1 MGSRLRPEGKRKG
14 QTPASDP
21 GVTGAGVM
29 HLRYP
34 PAKRVAILSDTHGQ
48 LDPRIAELVAGCDCA
63 VDAGD
68 IGGAGVLAALRPKDP
83 LVAVRGN
90 NDLPAKW
97 PPDQHSLLHGL
108 PEEAGLSLPGGELL
122 VLHGH
127 RAGPVRSRH
136 QWLRNRYPEARALVY
151 GHSHRLVC
159 DLSARPWVLNPGAA
173 GRARTYGG
181 PSCLLLAVSDRQWTA
196 QEIRFEPLSRSCSRQ
211 HTA

>member
-1 MGSRLRPEGKRKG
+1 
-14 QTPASDP
+14 
-21 GVTGAGVM
+21 M
-29 HLRYP
+29 HLDCPHAR
-34 PAKRVAILSDTHGQ
+34 RVAILSDTHGQ

-63 VDAGD
+63 VHAGD
-68 IGGAGVLAALRPKDP
+68 VGGADVLAALRPRGP
-83 LVAVRGN
+83 VVAVRGN

-97 PPDQHSLLHGL
+97 PPDHHSLLHGL
-108 PEEAGLSLPGGELL
+108 PEEARLSLPGGELL

-136 QWLRNRYPEARALVY
+136 RWLRNRYPEVRALVY

-181 PSCLLLAVSDRQWTA
+181 PSCLLLAVNARQWRVE
-196 QEIRFEPLSRSCSRQ
+196 EIRFEPLSKSRGQ
-211 HTA
+211 GQLR

>member
-1 MGSRLRPEGKRKG
+1 MRLHCPRA
-14 QTPASDP
+14 Q
-21 GVTGAGVM
+21 
-29 HLRYP
+29 
-34 PAKRVAILSDTHGQ
+34 RVAVVSDTHGQ

-63 VDAGD
+63 VHAGD
-68 IGGAGVLAALRPKDP
+68 IGGAEVLAALRPKGP

-97 PPDQHSLLHGL
+97 PADQHSLLRGL
-108 PEEAGLSLPGGELL
+108 PEEARLSLPGGELL

-136 QWLRNRYPEARALVY
+136 QWLRDRYPQVRAVVY

-181 PSCLLLAVSDRQWTA
+181 PSCLLLAVRDRRWTA
-196 QEIRFEPLSRSCSRQ
+196 HEIRFEPLPRSRSRR
-211 HTA
+211 HTT

>member
-1 MGSRLRPEGKRKG
+1 
-14 QTPASDP
+14 
-21 GVTGAGVM
+21 M
-29 HLRYP
+29 HLHCPR
-34 PAKRVAILSDTHGQ
+34 AERVAILSDTHGL

-63 VDAGD
+63 VHAGD
-68 IGGAGVLAALRPKDP
+68 IGGADVLAALCPKGP

-97 PPDQHSLLHGL
+97 PADQHSLLHGL
-108 PEEAGLSLPGGELL
+108 PEEARLSLPGGELL

-136 QWLRNRYPEARALVY
+136 QWLRERYPEARALVY

-181 PSCLLLAVSDRQWTA
+181 PSCLLLAVNDRQWA
-196 QEIRFEPLSRSCSRQ
+196 VKKIRFEPLPKSRSQRRS
-211 HTA
+211 H